1 MKRYIRKLL
10 FKELKDKL
18 ALQAFCKEKYEETK
32 NAVWYKKYLNLSKDI
47 SNIQNFIQQLEK
59 TTFHR

>member
-18 ALQAFCKEKYEETK
+18 ALQDFCKEKYEETK